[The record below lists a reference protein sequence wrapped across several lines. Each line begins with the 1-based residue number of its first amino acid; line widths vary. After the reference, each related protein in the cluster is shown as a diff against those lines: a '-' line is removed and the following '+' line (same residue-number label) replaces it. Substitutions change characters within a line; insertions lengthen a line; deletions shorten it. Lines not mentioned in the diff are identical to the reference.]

1 VRLAADHDAEPLAPA
16 SAPAHGFYSPQLDGL
31 RFLAAFAV
39 FVHHAPAVPSLG
51 ALKTYGWAG
60 VDLFLVI
67 SAYLLTRLLMLE
79 YEATGRISIKS
90 FFVRRAL
97 RIWPL
102 YLGYV
107 TAITLLAIVAGKLA
121 FVTASYWWLSHVS
134 FSNNILTAVKGYSVV
149 PYTAHLWTISLEE
162 QAYLVLPFVLAA
174 CLGGRSSPRGLLST
188 GIAIVALMIVARAAL
203 VLAGVQHPFIWVLP
217 LRADGIVLGTV
228 VALAMPPSD
237 RGRGNLLLAL
247 GIAGL
252 VSVGLFP
259 SIEVA
264 GAYQVFGYSIVAA
277 SCCALV
283 LATQAPGMILNR
295 LLGSVPMRLLGK
307 VSFGFYVYH
316 AVMLYI
322 AEKLL
327 SRLGI
332 GPGPAVFVLGLVLT
346 IAAAILSYHFYER
359 PFLKFKKRFTM
370 VKSRP
375 I

>member
-1 VRLAADHDAEPLAPA
+1 MTLTTKARE
-16 SAPAHGFYSPQLDGL
+16 GFYSPQLDGL

-39 FVHHAPAVPSLG
+39 FVHHAPAIHGLG

-79 YEATGRISIKS
+79 HRTLGRISIRS

-102 YLGYV
+102 YLGY
-107 TAITLLAIVAGKLA
+107 ATLMTVLAVVAGRAA
-121 FVTASYWWLSHVS
+121 FVPAGYWWLSHVS
-134 FSNNILTAVKGYSVV
+134 FSNNILTAVKGYSVI

-174 CLGGRSSPRGLLST
+174 CAAVSPSQRSAFST
-188 GIAIVALMIVARAAL
+188 AAIVVALLVAARAAL
-203 VLAGVQHPFIWVLP
+203 VLAKVQHPFIWVLP

-228 VALAMPPSD
+228 AAMSSLRAD
-237 RGRGNLLLAL
+237 RRHGNMLLTL

-252 VSVGLFP
+252 ASVGFFP

-264 GAYQVFGYSIVAA
+264 GAYQVVGYSVVAA
-277 SCCALV
+277 SCCALIV
-283 LATQAPGMILNR
+283 ATQASGMILNR
-295 LLGSVPMRLLGK
+295 FLGSSPMRLLGK

-316 AVMLYI
+316 AAMLYV

-327 SRLGI
+327 GRLGVGS
-332 GPGPAVFVLGLVLT
+332 GPVVFTLALALT
-346 IAAAILSYHFYER
+346 IGISVLSYNLYER
-359 PFLKFKKRFTM
+359 PFLKLKKRFTV

-375 I
+375 L

>member
-1 VRLAADHDAEPLAPA
+1 MI
-16 SAPAHGFYSPQLDGL
+16 
-31 RFLAAFAV
+31 
-39 FVHHAPAVPSLG
+39 VHHAPAVPGLG

-79 YEATGRISIKS
+79 YGATCRISIKS

-107 TAITLLAIVAGKLA
+107 TVMTLAAIVSGKIA
-121 FVTASYWWLSHVS
+121 FMPASYWWLSHVS
-134 FSNNILTAVKGYSVV
+134 FSNNILTAVKGYSIV

-174 CLGGRSSPRGLLST
+174 CLAVRPSPRGTLST
-188 GIAIVALMIVARAAL
+188 GVAIVALMIVARAAL

-217 LRADGIVLGTV
+217 LRADGIVLGAV
-228 VALAMPPSD
+228 VALAMPRSD
-237 RGRGNLLLAL
+237 RGRGNLLLVF

-295 LLGSVPMRLLGK
+295 LLGSAPMRLLGK

-316 AVMLYI
+316 AVMLYV
-322 AEKLL
+322 AEKLFIQ
-327 SRLGI
+327 LGI
-332 GPGPAVFVLGLVLT
+332 RPGPAVFVLGLLLT
-346 IAAAILSYHFYER
+346 IAAAILSYTFYER
-359 PFLKFKKRFTM
+359 PFLKFKKRFTV